1 MATEYKVPTV
11 DVLAVDGETK
21 ARHNFKDS
29 VENLC
34 GGDCVI
40 ELLVTSVGRVGGG
53 KDGDDHGDGP
63 VEVTTQHTYSYQAK
77 DRTYKLTVGRR

>member
-21 ARHNFKDS
+21 ARHDFKDS

-34 GGDCVI
+34 SGDCVI
-40 ELLVTSVGRVGGG
+40 ELLVTNVGRVGRG
-53 KDGDDHGDGP
+53 KDGDDHGDCP
-63 VEVTTQHTYSYQAK
+63 VEVTTRHTYS
-77 DRTYKLTVGRR
+77 